1 MLRHCACEND
11 SKSSKSIA
19 LYRLFVLQMNFK
31 GTVCPHKSLRIF
43 NLLKT
48 NVDNCR
54 PGRKCLVYFLC
65 IKIETKGSQ
74 LYLNEATAIKRN
86 QRIRI

>member
-1 MLRHCACEND
+1 
-11 SKSSKSIA
+11 
-19 LYRLFVLQMNFK
+19 MNFK
-31 GTVCPHKSLRIF
+31 GAVCPHKSLRIF

-54 PGRKCLVYFLC
+54 PGRKMLGLFFMY
-65 IKIETKGSQ
+65 KIETKGSQ

>member
-1 MLRHCACEND
+1 M
-11 SKSSKSIA
+11 
-19 LYRLFVLQMNFK
+19 
-31 GTVCPHKSLRIF
+31 CPHKSLRIF

-65 IKIETKGSQ
+65 KKIDTKGSQ
-74 LYLNEATAIKRN
+74 LYLNEATAINAINAINATNVINSTNVTSAKTQSPHPYLN
-86 QRIRI
+86 E